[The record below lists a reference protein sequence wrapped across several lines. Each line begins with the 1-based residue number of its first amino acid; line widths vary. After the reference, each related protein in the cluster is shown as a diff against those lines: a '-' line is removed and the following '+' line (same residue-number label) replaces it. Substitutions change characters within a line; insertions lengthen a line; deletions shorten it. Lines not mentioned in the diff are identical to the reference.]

1 MCTRQHEHALF
12 DKISEACYIDGMS
25 KTVSSIEREL
35 HKSRLMRAKD
45 DTRELRRLSYLVQKL
60 LKTRRNHSSGG
71 SAFSRGFRST
81 QTFGA
86 CQLCVVKMRYGTDK
100 AAHVKFLREY
110 LPQENKREVT
120 EKPRVFSAD
129 EQAVRGYEKDMDAVF
144 FKYIVSPDNQDVDIP
159 ALVKTLMKQVSAVTG
174 YELSWVAAEHTNTA
188 HKHAHILIN
197 GVDTKGRAVRF
208 SKTFIKETLRNMACT
223 VCTQLVGERTQEE
236 IRQSAVRSLSA
247 NRLTDLDE
255 RIAQQAADTKDERCD
270 GEIVI
275 AESMPDVRLRLSHL
289 EALGLAVRRD
299 KKYRLEKRWRET
311 LAAQGRYN
319 TFLKA
324 RAELRFTEK
333 EDLRLY
339 SGKNGA
345 ADGIVT
351 KLIRMDDED
360 NWNNAV
366 VIENRALHCA
376 WYIPVRYEA
385 DKELLGKQVCVQ
397 TQQTAR
403 GVLRP
408 TIRVVKPE
416 QER

>member
-1 MCTRQHEHALF
+1 MM
-12 DKISEACYIDGMS
+12 I
-25 KTVSSIEREL
+25 
-35 HKSRLMRAKD
+35 
-45 DTRELRRLSYLVQKL
+45 
-60 LKTRRNHSSGG
+60 
-71 SAFSRGFRST
+71 
-81 QTFGA
+81 
-86 CQLCVVKMRYGTDK
+86 
-100 AAHVKFLREY
+100 
-110 LPQENKREVT
+110 
-120 EKPRVFSAD
+120 
-129 EQAVRGYEKDMDAVF
+129 
-144 FKYIVSPDNQDVDIP
+144 FK
-159 ALVKTLMKQVSAVTG
+159 
-174 YELSWVAAEHTNTA
+174 
-188 HKHAHILIN
+188 
-197 GVDTKGRAVRF
+197 
-208 SKTFIKETLRNMACT
+208 
-223 VCTQLVGERTQEE
+223 
-236 IRQSAVRSLSA
+236 
-247 NRLTDLDE
+247 
-255 RIAQQAADTKDERCD
+255 KDERCD

-289 EALGLAVRRD
+289 EALGLAVS
-299 KKYRLEKRWRET
+299 EKRWRET

-345 ADGIVT
+345 VDGIVT

-397 TQQTAR
+397 AQQTAR
-403 GVLRP
+403 GVLLP

>member
-1 MCTRQHEHALF
+1 M
-12 DKISEACYIDGMS
+12 I
-25 KTVSSIEREL
+25 
-35 HKSRLMRAKD
+35 
-45 DTRELRRLSYLVQKL
+45 
-60 LKTRRNHSSGG
+60 
-71 SAFSRGFRST
+71 
-81 QTFGA
+81 
-86 CQLCVVKMRYGTDK
+86 
-100 AAHVKFLREY
+100 
-110 LPQENKREVT
+110 
-120 EKPRVFSAD
+120 
-129 EQAVRGYEKDMDAVF
+129 
-144 FKYIVSPDNQDVDIP
+144 FK
-159 ALVKTLMKQVSAVTG
+159 
-174 YELSWVAAEHTNTA
+174 
-188 HKHAHILIN
+188 
-197 GVDTKGRAVRF
+197 
-208 SKTFIKETLRNMACT
+208 
-223 VCTQLVGERTQEE
+223 
-236 IRQSAVRSLSA
+236 
-247 NRLTDLDE
+247 
-255 RIAQQAADTKDERCD
+255 KDERCD

-299 KKYRLEKRWRET
+299 KKYRLEKRW
-311 LAAQGRYN
+311 QGRYN

-397 TQQTAR
+397 TQQTAC